1 MEESAQQESSATL
14 NSMFTSQ
21 VPMASLEALA
31 IPVAILSLDD
41 GVVVYTNSEFKNLIQ
56 NCPVGKPL
64 PGLLHTEAVR
74 HAALEKIE
82 KHDKFVFAK
91 KNPTS
96 CLRFSVTKDIFSGN
110 PHFFVCIEKQN
121 SDVLSSSTPSSTSQS
136 AILNRNDFVVR
147 LRELLDDRKDQDSQ
161 QCLCCIDIDR
171 FRIVNEKFSF
181 EAGDYVLDQVRT
193 VIENQVSGNIV
204 LGRLGSNEFGLLLKE
219 TQVDEGVQFCESI
232 RQAIKDHEIDWKGE
246 KIALTASI
254 GMVPIRK
261 QLDDIDFALGSGDL
275 ALRAAQD
282 NGRDCVH
289 SSVTQDTMM
298 AYHSGNMHYAMVI
311 EDALQNDKFQL
322 YAQPIVSLSD
332 PSKREYYEIL
342 LRSYDP
348 KMGEFISSQELI
360 HAAESLEVTT
370 KIDQWV
376 CENIFKLL
384 GEKTLKGET
393 LPVVSINLSGH
404 SIVNSAFEK
413 FIKEMV
419 DKYKVPTHKICF
431 EITESVAVK
440 SISRAQKFI
449 CNLREMGFKFSLD
462 DFGVGYCSFNYL
474 QQLEVDN
481 VKIDGAFVSQ
491 MLDSATQFAMVKAIT
506 DVARAMNIKTIAEF
520 IEKPEIIKALTVI
533 GVDYGQG
540 YIFGKPAPVQDLF

>member
-14 NSMFTSQ
+14 NSMFTTQ

-31 IPVAILSLDD
+31 IPVAILSIDD
-41 GVVVYTNSEFKNLIQ
+41 GVVVYTNSEFKHLVQ

-64 PGLLHTEAVR
+64 PGLLHTEAAR
-74 HAALEKIE
+74 HTALEKIE
-82 KHDKFVFAK
+82 QSDKFVFAK
-91 KNPTS
+91 KSSTS
-96 CLRFSVTKDIFSGN
+96 CLRFSVTKDLFSGN
-110 PHFFVCIEKQN
+110 PHFFVCIEKQSNEAQANATSNLSGN
-121 SDVLSSSTPSSTSQS
+121 SRLLS
-136 AILNRNDFVVR
+136 RNDFIVR
-147 LRELLDDRKDQDSQ
+147 LRELLDDKNDQDSQ
-161 QCLCCIDIDR
+161 QSFCCIDIDR
-171 FRIVNEKFSF
+171 FRIVNEKFGF
-181 EAGDYVLDQVRT
+181 DAGDYVLDQVRT
-193 VIENQVSGNIV
+193 VVENQLESSFVF
-204 LGRLGSNEFGLLLKE
+204 GRLGSNEFGLLLKN
-219 TQVDEGVQFCESI
+219 TQIEEGVQICESI
-232 RQAIKDHEIDWKGE
+232 RQAIKDHEFVWNNEQIS
-246 KIALTASI
+246 LTVSI
-254 GMVPIRK
+254 GIVPIRK
-261 QLDDIDFALGSGDL
+261 QLDDTDFVLGSGDL

-298 AYHSGNMHYAMVI
+298 AHHSGNMHYAMVI

-332 PSKREYYEIL
+332 PSKRDYYEIL

-376 CENIFKLL
+376 CKNIFKIL
-384 GEKTLKGET
+384 GEKTIKGEE

-413 FIKEMV
+413 FVKDLV
-419 DKYKVPTHKICF
+419 DKYKVPTHRICF

-449 CNLREMGFKFSLD
+449 CNLRELGFKFSLD

-481 VKIDGAFVSQ
+481 VKIDGAFVSA